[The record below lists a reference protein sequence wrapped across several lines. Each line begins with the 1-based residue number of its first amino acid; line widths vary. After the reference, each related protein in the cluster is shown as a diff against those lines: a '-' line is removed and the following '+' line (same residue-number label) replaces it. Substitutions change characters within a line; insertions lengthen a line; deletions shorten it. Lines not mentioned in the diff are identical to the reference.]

1 MEVISV
7 SITDVMQTIDDI
19 NYEESQLFRS
29 ERIEIVYKK

>member
-1 MEVISV
+1 MEAISV
-7 SITDVMQTIDDI
+7 PIIDVMQTIADI